1 VVTKLDW
8 SGVEYGR
15 RPRAELHE
23 NLTRGHLKRYEEKV
37 YIVLES
43 NSGRRGQL
51 AEFLPTF
58 FELFGQLQL
67 AG

>member
-1 VVTKLDW
+1 
-8 SGVEYGR
+8 
-15 RPRAELHE
+15 
-23 NLTRGHLKRYEEKV
+23 LTRYEEKV

-43 NSGRRGQL
+43 NSRRRGQL
-51 AEFLPTF
+51 AEFLPPF